1 MEEMRTEY
9 RIVGR
14 FHKDTKKHVVDWN
27 RKWTHA
33 DALQRLAQLK
43 EQSAREMNAKKRD
56 TEYVGS
62 IGIGTEYYSEYD
74 LLDLEIQSRQVTKW
88 STHTEVE

>member
-14 FHKDTKKHVVDWN
+14 FRKDTKKHVVDWN
-27 RKWTHA
+27 RKWTRA

-43 EQSAREMNAKKRD
+43 EQSA
-56 TEYVGS
+56 
-62 IGIGTEYYSEYD
+62 
-74 LLDLEIQSRQVTKW
+74 
-88 STHTEVE
+88 